1 MTKTKQP
8 ADRLR
13 RIEREVCA
21 DLNVAPDD
29 ELCRHVS
36 TLRLMRENMQAKL
49 VVGER
54 VDPDDLLRV
63 DAALKAYLPQG
74 KPATIE
80 VKIIDGLHATCP
92 RCGHHTAVDKD
103 KLKRAVKV
111 EGVPDTATAT
121 ATAETPSG
129 HAKPIATPSTDAPA
143 PPPAPQ
149 PVPVVTH
156 RPGVSASNFH
166 NAMLPNGE
174 VAPLK
179 RATARLISPLSVEG
193 Y

>member
-1 MTKTKQP
+1 MPKQP
-8 ADRLR
+8 AGRLR
-13 RIEREVCA
+13 RIEQEVCR
-21 DLNVAPDD
+21 DLNLSPDD

-49 VVGER
+49 VLGER

-80 VKIIDGLHATCP
+80 VKVVDGLHATCP
-92 RCGHHTAVDKD
+92 RCGYNTPVDSA
-103 KLKRAVKV
+103 R
-111 EGVPDTATAT
+111 
-121 ATAETPSG
+121 TAETLISEAPD
-129 HAKPIATPSTDAPA
+129 AIAQGSTVPTPA
-143 PPPAPQ
+143 PVPPVSVQ
-149 PVPVVTH
+149 
-156 RPGVSASNFH
+156 REGISASKFH
-166 NAMLPNGE
+166 SQLINGHE

-179 RATARLISPLSVEG
+179 RTTSRLISPLSKG

>member
-8 ADRLR
+8 AERLR
-13 RIEREVCA
+13 RIEREVCR
-21 DLNVAPDD
+21 DLNLAPDD
-29 ELCRHVS
+29 ELCRHVT
-36 TLRLMRENMQAKL
+36 TLRLLRENLMARA

-54 VDPDDLLRV
+54 VDPDDMLRI

-80 VKIIDGLHATCP
+80 VKIVDGVHATCP
-92 RCGHHTAVDKD
+92 RCGHHTPIDKD

-111 EGVPDTATAT
+111 DIPAPDSNP
-121 ATAETPSG
+121 AETLTSG
-129 HAKPIATPSTDAPA
+129 HASPIAQPSTDAPA
-143 PPPAPQ
+143 PAPP

-156 RPGVSASNFH
+156 RPHVSASNFH

-174 VAPLK
+174 IAPLK